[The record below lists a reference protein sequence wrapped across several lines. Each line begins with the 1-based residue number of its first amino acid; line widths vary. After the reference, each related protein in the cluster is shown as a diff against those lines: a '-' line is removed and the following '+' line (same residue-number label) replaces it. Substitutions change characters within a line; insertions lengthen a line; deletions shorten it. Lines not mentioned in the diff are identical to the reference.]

1 MKIAYLLSSTI
12 PLGGSTKAFTS
23 LLSELMKRGINPII
37 IMPDK
42 KGVFTKFQQMG
53 IECIA
58 INYRLNTFP
67 HHRTIKEWI
76 LFLPRIAGRLLLKK
90 KAVNK
95 IANYL
100 KDQHVDIIHTNV
112 GVIDIGFRV
121 TRILNI
127 PHIYHIREYCDLD
140 FGLNYFPNKRAFY
153 RQLSC
158 ENSYSICI
166 TKDMQCHHQQAGKTT
181 SRVIYDGICPQ
192 RKDFPRNGQK
202 QFFLYAGRI
211 EPAKG
216 LDLLLEAYRSYVSST
231 HTPIP
236 LWIAGSITQHIY
248 YDLQVEYIERN
259 NMQQFVVF
267 LGERSDI
274 SDIMRQARAL
284 IIPSRFEGFGLCM
297 PEAMFQGCLAIGH
310 NTAGTK
316 EQLDNGLELTGK
328 EIALRYNTIEELT
341 QLLKTVTERPS
352 SDFDGYRLR
361 AFDTVNQL
369 YSSESNANSIYKF
382 YNDIIQHKIH

>member
-1 MKIAYLLSSTI
+1 
-12 PLGGSTKAFTS
+12 
-23 LLSELMKRGINPII
+23 
-37 IMPDK
+37 
-42 KGVFTKFQQMG
+42 
-53 IECIA
+53 
-58 INYRLNTFP
+58 
-67 HHRTIKEWI
+67 
-76 LFLPRIAGRLLLKK
+76 
-90 KAVNK
+90 
-95 IANYL
+95 
-100 KDQHVDIIHTNV
+100 
-112 GVIDIGFRV
+112 
-121 TRILNI
+121 
-127 PHIYHIREYCDLD
+127 
-140 FGLNYFPNKRAFY
+140 
-153 RQLSC
+153 
-158 ENSYSICI
+158 
-166 TKDMQCHHQQAGKTT
+166 
-181 SRVIYDGICPQ
+181 
-192 RKDFPRNGQK
+192 
-202 QFFLYAGRI
+202 
-211 EPAKG
+211 
-216 LDLLLEAYRSYVSST
+216 
-231 HTPIP
+231 
-236 LWIAGSITQHIY
+236 
-248 YDLQVEYIERN
+248 
-259 NMQQFVVF
+259 MQQFVVF